1 MDRRIKIGLTIFGSL
16 AVAGGIG
23 YLIYRQVK
31 KSKKQQSE
39 IEAKEQKEKENIQ
52 TIQQNE
58 QQLQSQKEGSK
69 VTAVRN
75 IDKGINNAFGD
86 IRGVKLYPARKS
98 NDPSQGHPFALG
110 YVNVREDAEVN
121 NAQGIRDLWKDNM
134 LGKVEGGG
142 QLIGTIVAEKYD
154 DLTPKMRWFRV
165 KLDSKL
171 KSKFGKQYGWVRSD
185 AVTFRSF
192 TKKSSSNKKSS
203 FDGNMIERYN
213 TSYQL
218 GAEVFPHSG
227 WNLYSNV
234 VDADLFQNFDANQLD
249 INL

>member
-1 MDRRIKIGLTIFGSL
+1 MDRRIKIGLIILGSV
-16 AVAGGIG
+16 AVAGGIS

-31 KSKKQQSE
+31 KAKKQQAD
-39 IEAKEQKEKENIQ
+39 IEAKEKKEKENIQ
-52 TIQQNE
+52 TIEQGQQ
-58 QQLQSQKEGSK
+58 QIQSQKAGDK
-69 VTAVRN
+69 VVAVRN

-98 NDPSQGHPFALG
+98 NDPSQGHSFALG
-110 YVNVREDAEVN
+110 YVNVREDASVN
-121 NAQGIRDLWKDNM
+121 NAQGIRDLWRDNM

>member
-31 KSKKQQSE
+31 KAKKQESE
-39 IEAKEQKEKENIQ
+39 IEAKEQKEKENIKE
-52 TIQQNE
+52 IEQNE
-58 QQLQSQKEGSK
+58 QQLQGQKAGSK

-98 NDPSQGHPFALG
+98 NDPSQGHQFALG
-110 YVNVREDAEVN
+110 YVNVREDASVN
-121 NAQGIRDLWKDNM
+121 NEKGITDLWNDNI

-203 FDGNMIERYN
+203 FDGNMIEKYN

-227 WNLYSNV
+227 WNLYSNNAN
-234 VDADLFQNFDANQLD
+234 ADLFQNFDANQLD

>member
-1 MDRRIKIGLTIFGSL
+1 MDRRIKIGLIILGSV
-16 AVAGGIG
+16 AVAGGIS
-23 YLIYRQVK
+23 YLVYRQVK
-31 KSKKQQSE
+31 KAKKQQAD
-39 IEAKEQKEKENIQ
+39 IEAKEKKEKENIQ
-52 TIQQNE
+52 TIEQGQQ
-58 QQLQSQKEGSK
+58 QIQSQKAGDK
-69 VTAVRN
+69 VVAVRN

-86 IRGVKLYPARKS
+86 IKDVKLYPARKS

-142 QLIGTIVAEKYD
+142 QLIGTIVGEKYD

-192 TKKSSSNKKSS
+192 TKKSSSSKKSS